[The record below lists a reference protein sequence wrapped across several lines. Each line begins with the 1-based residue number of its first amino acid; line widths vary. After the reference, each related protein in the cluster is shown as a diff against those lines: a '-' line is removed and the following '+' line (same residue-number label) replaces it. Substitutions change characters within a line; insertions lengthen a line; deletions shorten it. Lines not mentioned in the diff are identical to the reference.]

1 MMGQIINDVLGFG
14 HRTVD
19 LQNNIFTCI
28 QYFYIYKPN
37 LHYRTHRFNS
47 STKFSVHL
55 SPKISPTPIDFF
67 SRFVASPSP
76 SSRRWNKAE
85 VSVLGT
91 TSKRTGIQQFTKWFC
106 SIGANGQ
113 VGYPQTAFLECER
126 SQVSCAKCHV
136 NIESFEENLHLSV
149 GFFLCLYWWTCGLS
163 RLYLYLD
170 AQKLTMVK
178 TLIHL
183 NSKHIIF
190 RHQLSQR
197 VF

>member
-1 MMGQIINDVLGFG
+1 MTTENFRLYTTTTVIVTDGFN
-14 HRTVD
+14 T
-19 LQNNIFTCI
+19 T
-28 QYFYIYKPN
+28 
-37 LHYRTHRFNS
+37 
-47 STKFSVHL
+47 TKFFIRL

-91 TSKRTGIQQFTKWFC
+91 ISKRTGIQQVTKGLC

-113 VGYPQTAFLECER
+113 ASGYPQTAFLKCER

-149 GFFLCLYWWTCGLS
+149 GFFLTTYVCTSLYWWTCGLS

-170 AQKLTMVK
+170 AQ
-178 TLIHL
+178 
-183 NSKHIIF
+183 N
-190 RHQLSQR
+190 
-197 VF
+197 